1 MGVINNEVNKM
12 NISAKVKSKVGALA
26 TIGGALVGGA
36 SVSAVDTS
44 NTKQYL
50 TKVSEYFPEQDDP
63 MTIVKNITN
72 VAVGVIGVVAVIMII
87 IGGYQY
93 ATSVGD
99 AGKVKNAKNTIM
111 YGIIGMVIAF
121 LAYAIVNFVIDGLFK

>member
-1 MGVINNEVNKM
+1 M

-26 TIGGALVGGA
+26 TIGTAMVGGA
-36 SVSAVDTS
+36 NVSAAEQS
-44 NTKQYL
+44 KYL
-50 TKVSEYFPEQDDP
+50 TQVSSSFPNESDP
-63 MTIVKNITN
+63 MDTVKNIIN
-72 VAVGVIGVVAVIMII
+72 VAVGVIGVVAVIMVI

-111 YGIIGMVIAF
+111 YGIVGLVIAL
-121 LAYAIVNFVIDGLFK
+121 LAYAIVNFVLEGLFGK

>member
-1 MGVINNEVNKM
+1 MS
-12 NISAKVKSKVGALA
+12 ISAKVKSKVGALA

-36 SVSAVDTS
+36 NVSADYRSLVDQTS
-44 NTKQYL
+44 
-50 TKVSEYFPEQDDP
+50 SSFPTNEDP
-63 MTIVKNITN
+63 MTIVKNIIN
-72 VAVGVIGVVAVIMII
+72 VAVAVIGIIAVIMII

-111 YGIIGMVIAF
+111 YGIIGLIIA
-121 LAYAIVNFVIDGLFK
+121 LMAYAIVNFVLSNVFNQSGVIL

>member
-1 MGVINNEVNKM
+1 M

-26 TIGGALVGGA
+26 TIGGALVGSTG
-36 SVSAVDTS
+36 VSAS
-44 NTKQYL
+44 NESKYL
-50 TKVSEYFPEQDDP
+50 TQVSSSFPESNDP
-63 MTIVKNITN
+63 MTTVQKIIN
-72 VAVGVIGVVAVIMII
+72 VAVGVIGVVAVVMII

-111 YGIIGMVIAF
+111 YGIIGLVIAF
-121 LAYAIVNFVIDGLFK
+121 LAYAIVNFVLKGVFGTE